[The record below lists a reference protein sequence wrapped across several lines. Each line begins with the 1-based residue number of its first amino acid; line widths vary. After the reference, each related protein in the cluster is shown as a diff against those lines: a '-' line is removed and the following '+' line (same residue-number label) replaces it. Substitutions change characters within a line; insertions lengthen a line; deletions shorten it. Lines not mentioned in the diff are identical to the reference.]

1 MFGVWFYTVG
11 MRTICFL
18 SDFGLVDDFVGTCKG
33 VISTIAPGATVID
46 LTHSVPGFGIE
57 AGAEILDHATRYM
70 PPDTVFLAVVDP
82 GVGTARR
89 EIALQTATGA
99 FLVGPDNGLLAPA
112 AESLGGV
119 AQAIH
124 LTNPDYRIHPVSS
137 TFHGRDVFA
146 PAAAHLA
153 AGADISKLGESV
165 SLDSLATLPVQD
177 VEHPPTGEMGAHII
191 SIDRFGN
198 ARLSIRQD
206 GSGLQYGD
214 TLRLD
219 AGDGTMSVRY
229 VETFGAAQAGE
240 LILVPDSHWRLSVCV
255 NKGNA
260 AQALALKVGGRVRL
274 IPNNTPNAGA

>member
-219 AGDGTMSVRY
+219 AEDGTMSVRY

>member
-1 MFGVWFYTVG
+1 
-11 MRTICFL
+11 
-18 SDFGLVDDFVGTCKG
+18 
-33 VISTIAPGATVID
+33 
-46 LTHSVPGFGIE
+46 
-57 AGAEILDHATRYM
+57 
-70 PPDTVFLAVVDP
+70 
-82 GVGTARR
+82 
-89 EIALQTATGA
+89 
-99 FLVGPDNGLLAPA
+99 
-112 AESLGGV
+112 
-119 AQAIH
+119 
-124 LTNPDYRIHPVSS
+124 
-137 TFHGRDVFA
+137 
-146 PAAAHLA
+146 
-153 AGADISKLGESV
+153 
-165 SLDSLATLPVQD
+165 LPVQD

-260 AQALALKVGGRVRL
+260 AQALALKVGGRLRL